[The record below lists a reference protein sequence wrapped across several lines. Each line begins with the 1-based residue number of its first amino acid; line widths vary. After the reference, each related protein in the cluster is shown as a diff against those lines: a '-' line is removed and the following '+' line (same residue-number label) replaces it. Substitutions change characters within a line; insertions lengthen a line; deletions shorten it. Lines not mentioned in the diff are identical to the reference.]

1 VLACHGGQHGIAG
14 PQGSSRYI
22 IVNSMLQ
29 EPAATR
35 TTVTAPTLAPL
46 AVTVANDKSRDH
58 YRQIDFCWDY
68 YLNFSSTTLQIL
80 HSPILP
86 FSHSPHLTNHAEL
99 LYHLFLFLPTLP
111 LGRPANFQKR
121 GLVWRETSFGP
132 TNSNFQPKANCSVL
146 KASSAA
152 SLLYLLHMSFIVYF
166 HSCLSR
172 CHVDRHKPNSAIRYY
187 FSRFGTECTRFPHG
201 YPLCGGKRGLRHLSI
216 NFLVCTPSIRISL
229 GSRVR
234 RPVEPPAT

>member
-86 FSHSPHLTNHAEL
+86 FSHSPI
-99 LYHLFLFLPTLP
+99 LP
-111 LGRPANFQKR
+111 FS
-121 GLVWRETSFGP
+121 TSH
-132 TNSNFQPKANCSVL
+132 QPRRTPV
-146 KASSAA
+146 
-152 SLLYLLHMSFIVYF
+152 
-166 HSCLSR
+166 
-172 CHVDRHKPNSAIRYY
+172 P
-187 FSRFGTECTRFPHG
+187 P
-201 YPLCGGKRGLRHLSI
+201 LSI
-216 NFLVCTPSIRISL
+216 SAHSSPWPTRQLSEKGFGLAGDV
-229 GSRVR
+229 VR
-234 RPVEPPAT
+234 THQL